1 MYVWLTF
8 LQCCTHGNGWKR
20 WNWRFD
26 STGEQHGN
34 NDMYLLINQHVDSVV
49 SRSFLCVRILNRCTP
64 DSIREIAQLI
74 MTIHPSYIIFSYY
87 VYSFAPCLPKH
98 QWAHSIVYSLLYYY
112 ISIICRH
119 FAIGC
124 TNLSRFGYIA
134 LSQRHTSLP
143 TYTATYARFR
153 VKSKTEGG
161 KKLYNQHHPISKF
174 FLLLFYLLFF
184 FSIPNNNNN
193 NKNHIQIYIYIYPI
207 YIFYNIR

>member
-1 MYVWLTF
+1 MLYSSLILLYYCSSGYLWNRKRI
-8 LQCCTHGNGWKR
+8 LQCCTHGNDWKR
-20 WNWRFD
+20 WKRRFD

-34 NDMYLLINQHVDSVV
+34 NDMYLLINIVNQHVYSVV
-49 SRSFLCVRILNRCTP
+49 SRSFLRVRILNRCTP

-87 VYSFAPCLPKH
+87 VYSFAPCLLKH

-161 KKLYNQHHPISKF
+161 KKL
-174 FLLLFYLLFF
+174 
-184 FSIPNNNNN
+184 
-193 NKNHIQIYIYIYPI
+193 
-207 YIFYNIR
+207 